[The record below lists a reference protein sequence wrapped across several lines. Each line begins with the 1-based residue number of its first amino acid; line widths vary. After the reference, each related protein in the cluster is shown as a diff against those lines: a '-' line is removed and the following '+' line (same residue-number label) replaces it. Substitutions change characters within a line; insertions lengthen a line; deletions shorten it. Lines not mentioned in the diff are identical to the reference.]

1 MTTCASR
8 ITGGEGMSA
17 EWIILIV
24 PIMIVVLI
32 IVEAI
37 KQRGIE

>member
-1 MTTCASR
+1 
-8 ITGGEGMSA
+8 MSA